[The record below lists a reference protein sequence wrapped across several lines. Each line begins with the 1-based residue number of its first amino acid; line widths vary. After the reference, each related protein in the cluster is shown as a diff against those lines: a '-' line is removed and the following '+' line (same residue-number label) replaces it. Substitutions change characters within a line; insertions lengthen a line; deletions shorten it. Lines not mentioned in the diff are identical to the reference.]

1 MKERFHISL
10 DPDHLSLLEKWSL
23 DGDRSRSAQIAR
35 LIRQEQ
41 ERLESP
47 QTSDNGARV
56 RAE

>member
-1 MKERFHISL
+1 MNERFHISL

-41 ERLESP
+41 ERLESS